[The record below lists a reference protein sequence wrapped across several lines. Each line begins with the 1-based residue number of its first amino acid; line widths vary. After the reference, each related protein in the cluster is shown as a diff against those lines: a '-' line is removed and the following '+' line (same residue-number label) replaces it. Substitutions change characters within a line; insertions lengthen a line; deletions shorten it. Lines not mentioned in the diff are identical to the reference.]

1 MIHLYEIDGVLCND
15 QRIRHLSPLE
25 TLVYQ
30 SEARVLHR
38 PQHTFSILTGRPKE
52 YTGDTLFWLV
62 RNNVNFSTLFHG
74 NTDPENPNLYKLDIL
89 NHLKSRGKEV
99 IYYDSDM
106 KTVEFLRMRG
116 FSAWYMEWRMLERQR
131 KGEIRLTEQVA
142 PDHPF
147 RSKRWG

>member
-15 QRIRHLSPLE
+15 QRIHRLSALE

-38 PQHTFSILTGRPKE
+38 PQHTFSVLTGRPKE
-52 YTGDTLFWLV
+52 YTGDTLFWLI

-106 KTVEFLRMRG
+106 NTVEFLRMRG
-116 FSAWYMEWRMLERQR
+116 FSAWYVDWKMLERQR
-131 KGEIRLTEQVA
+131 LGEIKLAKQEDVL
-142 PDHPF
+142 DMF

>member
-15 QRIRHLSPLE
+15 QHIHRLSALE

-38 PQHTFSILTGRPKE
+38 PQHTFSILTGRPQE

-74 NTDPENPNLYKLDIL
+74 NTDHENPNLYKLDIL
-89 NHLKSRGKEV
+89 NHLKSLGKEV

-106 KTVEFLRMRG
+106 DTVEFLRMHG
-116 FSAWYMEWRMLERQR
+116 FSAWYVDWKMLERKR
-131 KGEIRLTEQVA
+131 LGEIKLAKQEDA
-142 PDHPF
+142 LDMF